1 MATNRLDP
9 SKNPVLRAQIDNLP
23 PKERSLYYSILEAL
37 STEIVHERDR
47 VTGYLADARKTMAE
61 LNQRH
66 DSLEGEMVRFLDDL
80 KREPTRAAVVKYMK
94 DIGIY

>member
-9 SKNPVLRAQIDNLP
+9 TKNPVLRAQLENLP
-23 PKERSLYYSILEAL
+23 PKERQLYYSILEAL
-37 STEIVHERDR
+37 STEMVSERDR
-47 VTGYLADARKTMAE
+47 VTGYLSDARQSVTD
-61 LNQRH
+61 LNMRH

-80 KREPTRAAVVKYMK
+80 KREPTRASVVKYMK